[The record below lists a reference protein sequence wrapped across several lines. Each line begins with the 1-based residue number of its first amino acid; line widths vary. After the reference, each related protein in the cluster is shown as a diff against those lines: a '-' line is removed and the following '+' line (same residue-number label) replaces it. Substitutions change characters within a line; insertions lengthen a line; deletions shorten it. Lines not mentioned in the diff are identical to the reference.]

1 MLMVLE
7 IGLAIGLVGML
18 FIAWFIGRAYSG
30 SMTESVAKHPQLG
43 MIQGAIL
50 ALLGLLLGFCFAG
63 AISRFVDR
71 QHVLGREG
79 SAITTLYD
87 MAGLVPDEHSAAMRG
102 LLHEYAVARRE
113 LFNRSRLQ
121 SERDMQV
128 AVQKIQQSMWDRTK
142 AAVAAMPTITAPLTG
157 AVAEVGNSLA
167 ERNNLDARHV
177 PTLVFVILAI
187 SAAASMAA
195 VGLGTER
202 AHGSLRRP
210 AIVLILLVAA
220 TLWTILDLDFP
231 RLGLVKL
238 NPKPLDEAIAYVRG
252 GGQHPR

>member
-18 FIAWFIGRAYSG
+18 FVAWFIGRAYSG
-30 SMTESVAKHPQLG
+30 NMTESVAKHPQLG

-71 QHVLGREG
+71 QHVLGREA

-87 MAGLVPDEHSAAMRG
+87 MAGLLPDEHSAAIRG
-102 LLHEYAVARRE
+102 LLNEYAVARRE

-121 SERDMQV
+121 SESDLKS
-128 AVQKIQQSMWDRTK
+128 AVQTIQKSLWNQTK
-142 AAVAAMPTITAPLTG
+142 AAVAEMPTITAPLLN
-157 AVAEVGNSLA
+157 AVAEVGNSFA
-167 ERNNLDARHV
+167 ERNSLDARHI
-177 PTLVFVILAI
+177 PTLVFLILAT

-231 RLGLVKL
+231 RLGLVEL
-238 NPKPLDEAIAYVRG
+238 NPKPLDEAMAYVQGRG
-252 GGQHPR
+252 QSPR